1 MRKRSKNWSLLDRFG
16 YVDNMILI
24 SDHVRHTRKW
34 SCDFRDLLYFILPW
48 IWKNPWKNKIGER
61 RANKVRRRSWRIE
74 ESMEMDKKS
83 SSENWLRKSSRWLI
97 VSMGNRD
104 SNWSF
109 KRKSWNVCVRSL
121 SNSKDLRK
129 RNQWLVQKR
138 VFTHQRYRLRSEF
151 INQS

>member
-1 MRKRSKNWSLLDRFG
+1 M
-16 YVDNMILI
+16 
-24 SDHVRHTRKW
+24 T
-34 SCDFRDLLYFILPW
+34 
-48 IWKNPWKNKIGER
+48 NPWKNKIGER

-109 KRKSWNVCVRSL
+109 RRKSWNVCVRSL

-151 INQS
+151 INHKDKINSLFYLYDWYILLLFISPYVLSQNYKPIFMMWDFIPISI